1 MPAMLLLLFFVV
13 FVTPD
18 QAQAQSSYYQGKV
31 INVVVGTTAGS
42 AYDVYSRLIA
52 QHIGKHIPGNP
63 TFIVQN
69 MPGGG
74 SIVAAN
80 FVYGVGKPDGLT
92 IASINPALYFNQLA
106 GRKEVKFDWAKFS
119 WLGSPDRSDHLIYM
133 RADSPYKTIQDVRA
147 AATAPK
153 CGATG
158 TGTTGHY
165 MPKLLEETIGTKFN
179 IILGYPG
186 GPEIDLATE
195 RGEVQCRAFTL
206 TGWFGG
212 ELYNNWRK
220 SGFARAIIQTGRKRD
235 PRLPDVPT
243 LYELMDQYK
252 TAEVE
257 RRLAAVVLGSNTF
270 GRPFVA
276 APDTPA
282 ELVKVLREAFAKTI
296 SDREYVAEAEK
307 RKLEVEL
314 TKGEELEKLA
324 KEIIVQPPVVIEK
337 MKLLLGK

>member
-1 MPAMLLLLFFVV
+1 MRTELRIVFLALLLSAQ
-13 FVTPD
+13 
-18 QAQAQSSYYQGKV
+18 QAQAQSSYYKGKV
-31 INVVVGTTAGS
+31 INFVVGTTAGS

-63 TFIVQN
+63 TSVVQN

-74 SIVAAN
+74 SVVAAN
-80 FVYGVGKPDGLT
+80 FVYGVAKPDGLT

-106 GRKEVKFDWAKFS
+106 GRKEVKFDWGKFN
-119 WLGSPDRSDHLIYM
+119 WLGSPDRSDHLVYM
-133 RADSPYKTIQDVRA
+133 RADSPYKTIQDVRSA
-147 AATAPK
+147 STPPK

-165 MPKLLEETIGTKFN
+165 MPKLLEDTIGTKFN
-179 IILGYPG
+179 LVLGYPG

-195 RGEVQCRAFTL
+195 RGEVHCRAFTI

-212 ELYNNWRK
+212 ELYNSWRK
-220 SGFARAIIQTGRKRD
+220 TGFARVIIQTGRKRD

-252 TAEVE
+252 TPEAE
-257 RRLAAVVLGSNTF
+257 RRLAAVVLASNEF
-270 GRPFVA
+270 GRPFVV
-276 APDTPA
+276 APGTAP
-282 ELVKVLREAFAKTI
+282 ETVKVLREAFAKTI
-296 SDREYVAEAEK
+296 GDREYIAEAEK
-307 RKLEVEL
+307 RKLEVEQ

-324 KEIIVQPPVVIEK
+324 KEIIVQPPAVIEK
-337 MKLLLGK
+337 MKALLCQ